1 MKSHPN
7 EFKTCQNHGAVNQP
21 DMFFPC
27 QDFIEFLLTSFEEA
41 APTATWTLTNGALLK
56 SLSVAIAM
64 AASMVTLGARAFQK
78 CISLP
83 DAQCIAYS
91 PTKLGRFWGVFM

>member
-7 EFKTCQNHGAVNQP
+7 EFKTCQNHGTGESTSHV
-21 DMFFPC
+21 FSC

-64 AASMVTLGARAFQK
+64 AASMVALGAGAFQM

-83 DAQCIAYS
+83 DAQCIA
-91 PTKLGRFWGVFM
+91 